1 MAGGIGHPFMTGAGD
16 GQGAIGNEDNGS
28 ILARAFP
35 RTAMQ
40 GVAQATCGAFF
51 LSGAEGFFSSH
62 PAIADAIG
70 AA

>member
-1 MAGGIGHPFMTGAGD
+1 MAGGISHPFMTEPGD
-16 GQGAIGNEDNGS
+16 GQTAIGNEDNGS
-28 ILARAFP
+28 TFAKASP

-40 GVAQATCGAFF
+40 GVAQAACGAF
-51 LSGAEGFFSSH
+51 LSGAEGVFSSH

>member
-1 MAGGIGHPFMTGAGD
+1 MAGGISHPFMTGAGD
-16 GQGAIGNEDNGS
+16 GQAAIGNEDNGS
-28 ILARAFP
+28 TLGRAFP

-40 GVAQATCGAFF
+40 GVAQATCGAF
-51 LSGAEGFFSSH
+51 LSGAEGFFSSR